1 MIELRTVPS
10 HEAPGGC
17 LDLGKRYK
25 ALESFYKALDEAGGV
40 KRYAKARNPN
50 ERLNLVASQMAAQQA
65 WMGSVTKGRTFA
77 AHFGGGV
84 LGKWPGQPGSA
95 PEKAAEQV
103 VPDDIAAFTTQ
114 QLLFVEDLY
123 EQFDWLDIVTTIPM
137 QGPRAFIH
145 ERQFTRCDASEHYS
159 AGSALNEGLDP
170 SYSECPTDCGT
181 ANRICVTIGS
191 ETIEAECRR
200 VGADYCWPAQ
210 WHLSSQYGMNLDAM
224 LNEGMSIALKRDM
237 QAAGLNAIV
246 ASAGGT
252 ATFSRT
258 PPIGSYYQTA
268 NPLEWQRTYWET
280 IRDLDMDIVRAVDG
294 RRGANILAGDPNSIQ
309 YLQELVPLDINHN
322 LNAPREGI
330 AMGTA
335 TEYEN
340 FLGTMRGGRYATY
353 LFPTM
358 PEDTLLVMVRDD
370 REPTFVFAPWIPFT
384 DIGPLTLPLE
394 AQTQMGMI
402 TLYGQTVVRP
412 GRIQALLLTA

>member
-17 LDLGKRYK
+17 LDLGRRYQ
-25 ALESFYKALDEAGGV
+25 ALGAYYKALDEAGGV
-40 KRYAKARNPN
+40 ARYAKARSPAQ
-50 ERLNLVASQMAAQQA
+50 RLNLIASQMAAQEA
-65 WMGSVTKGRTFA
+65 WSKGLVRNGVMA
-77 AHFGGGV
+77 NHFGGGV
-84 LGKWPGQPGSA
+84 LGEWPGQPTSK
-95 PEKAAEQV
+95 PTAEAQV
-103 VPDDIAAFTTQ
+103 VPDDIAAFITQ

-123 EQFDWLDIVTTIPM
+123 EQFDWLEIITTIPM

-145 ERQFTRCDASEHYS
+145 ERQFTRCDDDGVYS
-159 AGSALNEGLDP
+159 SGSALNEGLDP
-170 SYSECPTDCGT
+170 SYTECPTDCGT

-210 WHLSSQYGMNLDAM
+210 WHLSSQYKMNLDAM
-224 LNEGMSIALKRDM
+224 LNEGMSIALKRDI
-237 QAAGLNAIV
+237 QAAGLAALV
-246 ASAGGT
+246 ASAGGS

-258 PPIGSYYQTA
+258 PPVGSYFETA
-268 NPLEWQRTYWET
+268 NPLEYQRTYWET

-322 LNAPREGI
+322 LNAPRDGI
-330 AMGTA
+330 TMGSA

-340 FLGTMRGGRYATY
+340 FQGTMRGGRYNTF

-402 TLYGQTVVRP
+402 TLYGQTVIRP
-412 GRIQALLLTA
+412 GRIQALLLAA